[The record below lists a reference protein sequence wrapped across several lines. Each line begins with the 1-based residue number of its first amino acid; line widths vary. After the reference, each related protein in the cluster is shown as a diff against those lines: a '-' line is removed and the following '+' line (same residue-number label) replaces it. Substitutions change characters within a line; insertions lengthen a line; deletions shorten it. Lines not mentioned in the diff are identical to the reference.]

1 MNNSFD
7 SKFNIVDVFS
17 SKFAKKNDSEPEKCL
32 YDLVKKYADDNYIYP
47 LESDFVK
54 CYFIKYEDILYEV
67 GNALE
72 KHFYIKV
79 CDNKGFDFIDFND
92 FINDKKLERTNDIEN
107 KIAKIT
113 FLIDTLYG
121 NGVPIKDIRSI
132 IGKNID
138 KIEKSHNCKKKIK
151 DKKDN

>member
-1 MNNSFD
+1 MSYV
-7 SKFNIVDVFS
+7 KVT
-17 SKFAKKNDSEPEKCL
+17 AKGL
-32 YDLVKKYADDNYIYP
+32 QRRKKRD
-47 LESDFVK
+47 
-54 CYFIKYEDILYEV
+54 
-67 GNALE
+67 
-72 KHFYIKV
+72 
-79 CDNKGFDFIDFND
+79 
-92 FINDKKLERTNDIEN
+92 